1 MSYKNAVGARGEELA
16 AEYLV
21 SCGYTVKARN
31 LHVSHDEFDII
42 AEDGKYIV
50 FVEVKTRALTKSNI
64 RYGRPAMA
72 VDYQKKQKLLRAAE
86 EYLRREKPG
95 KAPRIDVIEV
105 YLPPITE
112 QTPIDIARLIPI
124 RINHI
129 RNAVHK

>member
-1 MSYKNAVGARGEELA
+1 MNYKNAVGARGEELA
-16 AEYLV
+16 SEYLV
-21 SCGYTVKARN
+21 SCGYTVRARN

-42 AEDGKYIV
+42 AEDDKYIV
-50 FVEVKTRALTKSNI
+50 FVEVKTRAQTKSNI
-64 RYGRPAMA
+64 RYGRPAIA
-72 VDYQKKQKLLRAAE
+72 VDYLKKQKLIRAAE